1 MLFLICEKGM
11 CKKAAPGS
19 LRFVCMLFLIFGK
32 EMNRKIA
39 FSIFEKGKSKKI
51 AQRSLRFVNILF

>member
-1 MLFLICEKGM
+1 M

-39 FSIFEKGKSKKI
+39 FSIFEKGNSKKI
-51 AQRSLRFVNILF
+51 AQRSLRFVNILFEY